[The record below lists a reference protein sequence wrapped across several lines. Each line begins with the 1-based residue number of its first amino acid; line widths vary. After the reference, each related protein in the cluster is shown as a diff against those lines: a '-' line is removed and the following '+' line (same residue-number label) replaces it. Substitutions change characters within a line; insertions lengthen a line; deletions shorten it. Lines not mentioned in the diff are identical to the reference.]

1 MLYPNV
7 HIAGRRIG
15 RGGPMNW
22 PPDISPLDFH
32 AWGYLGKEKMYKS
45 KVGTKD
51 ELLQRIFDAARHVN
65 DATVRKVTLAL
76 VEQVRMRSQADSGHF
91 EHSLN

>member
-1 MLYPNV
+1 MK
-7 HIAGRRIG
+7 
-15 RGGPMNW
+15 
-22 PPDISPLDFH
+22 S
-32 AWGYLGKEKMYKS
+32 KMYER
-45 KVGTKD
+45 KVDTRD